1 MSGHDERNGRYS
13 SDTRHSLIP
22 GGAHTYS
29 RGDDQYPSNAPSL
42 LKSGSGTRVFDLEGR
57 SFIDWGMGLRSVVL
71 GYAEPE
77 VDRAVIDALVQGVN
91 LSRPIELEFE
101 LAEIV
106 RELVPC
112 AEMVKFGK
120 NGSDATAAA
129 IRLARA
135 VTGRSVV
142 LRSSQDSFLGVHDWF
157 IGSTVMNSGVP
168 YPVRELTKKFEFNDI
183 ASVTTLMDE
192 FDGEVAA
199 IILEPT
205 GAAVPEHNFLEQ
217 IRRLTAEKGIV
228 LIFDETIT
236 GFRLSLGGAQEY
248 FGITPDLATFGKAL
262 GNGYAISALTG
273 AASIM
278 DLGGIRHSS
287 ERVFLM
293 SSTYGSER
301 VGLAAAKSTIK
312 IMQSTNALEGLR
324 NSAETLMSGVK
335 TLIERYGLGQLISV
349 TGLDL
354 LPNVSFHDADG
365 IDGLL
370 IKTLL
375 MQEMVKRGV
384 LLAPWFM
391 SISAAHKTTEIE
403 QTLEALDETLSWI
416 AVNLERNLLENALIG
431 ARVAPVFRRFN

>member
-1 MSGHDERNGRYS
+1 MSGHDDRNSRYNA
-13 SDTRHSLIP
+13 DARHSLVP

-42 LKSGSGTRVFDLEGR
+42 LKSGSGSKVFDLDGR
-57 SFIDWGMGLRSVVL
+57 SFIDWGMALRSAVL

-77 VDRAVIDALVQGVN
+77 VDRAVMDALVQGVN

-129 IRLARA
+129 IRLSRA
-135 VTGRSVV
+135 ATGRNIV

-157 IGSTVMNSGVP
+157 IGSTVMNSGIP
-168 YPVRELTKKFEFNDI
+168 NQVRELTKEFEFNDI
-183 ASVTTLMDE
+183 ESVTSLMDE

-205 GAAVPEHNFLEQ
+205 GAAIPDHKFLEK
-217 IRRLTAEKGIV
+217 IRSLTAEKGIV

-273 AASIM
+273 AAAIM
-278 DLGGIRHSS
+278 DLGGIRHSN
-287 ERVFLM
+287 EKVFLM

-301 VGLAAAKSTIK
+301 VGLAAAKSTIE
-312 IMQSTNALEGLR
+312 IMQNTNALADLR
-324 NSAETLMSGVK
+324 NNAGILMAGVRN
-335 TLIERYGLGQLISV
+335 LIEYYGLGQLINV

-354 LPNVSFHDADG
+354 LPTVTFHDVDG

-370 IKTLL
+370 VKTLV

-391 SISAAHKTTEIE
+391 SISAAHKATEIE

-416 AVNLERNLLENALIG
+416 SIDLGQNRLENALIG
-431 ARVAPVFRRFN
+431 ERVTPVFRRFN